1 MMTGMSASREKPS
14 TNLFWGIEIA
24 MNGAVYGCCWKLI
37 EPSLTVTVAANTG
50 FRCQLRRLTN
60 RPERAQK
67 RRRTMATQ
75 NTNPTKKAQT
85 KTQALGEQFKE
96 WRSVATATAANAAE
110 LPPTAVQLTALNGVL
125 GEVDKILADQA
136 VFRANK
142 QMASKRLKTLVN
154 QGAKL
159 ATVLK
164 VIAKQHY
171 GNGNDKLVEF
181 GIQPLRSRPKP
192 TVVPPT
198 APPPEAG
205 TPAPTTT
212 PLSSK

>member
-1 MMTGMSASREKPS
+1 
-14 TNLFWGIEIA
+14 
-24 MNGAVYGCCWKLI
+24 
-37 EPSLTVTVAANTG
+37 
-50 FRCQLRRLTN
+50 
-60 RPERAQK
+60 
-67 RRRTMATQ
+67 MATQ
-75 NTNPTKKAQT
+75 NTNPTKKTQT
-85 KTQALGEQFKE
+85 KTQALGEQFKD

-154 QGAKL
+154 QGTKL

>member
-1 MMTGMSASREKPS
+1 
-14 TNLFWGIEIA
+14 
-24 MNGAVYGCCWKLI
+24 
-37 EPSLTVTVAANTG
+37 
-50 FRCQLRRLTN
+50 
-60 RPERAQK
+60 
-67 RRRTMATQ
+67 MATQ

-96 WRSVATATAANAAE
+96 WRNVATATAANAAE

-136 VFRANK
+136 VFRASK
-142 QMASKRLKTLVN
+142 QIASRRLKTLVN
-154 QGAKL
+154 QGTKL
-159 ATVLK
+159 STVLK
-164 VIAKQHY
+164 AIAKQHY

-212 PLSSK
+212 TLSSK